1 MEKFKHGDQL
11 YPVNA
16 RQRVKCVQELDE
28 EIRKEEFKVAREARQ
43 QKTKRKRRKL
53 ATPPENKD
61 AETAVEFWKRKQ
73 QAPMLPKLNDYYRLN
88 GLKFIPWGGRDSST
102 GTVLSNTCP
111 VDNALM
117 CLQALYKFN
126 SQVKA
131 YFDDGPHE
139 VARHVRQ
146 ALELIEN
153 EQFSAAKIY
162 WWEKVAKQIF
172 RTDMKGNELDLGK
185 TPLDPL
191 FARFQDFFYCE
202 EHGYFASLPC
212 NPCERILGNIE
223 NYVSE
228 ATSTET
234 ELSCLADVNCC
245 GHTYKAMHPPEDSHH
260 PHFLV
265 YSGMRLLGIRPN
277 TLGDIPA
284 EICIAGETYNLLA
297 VTLHKPGLG
306 KKSLGHYVTAIC
318 RGNCEWVCYDALKI

>member
-1 MEKFKHGDQL
+1 MYAIDHEVYTYLKNKAF
-11 YPVNA
+11 
-16 RQRVKCVQELDE
+16 RVKWCYDNFFDFLQRDRRNFSLLWKNSSMETNF
-28 EIRKEEFKVAREARQ
+28 IRLKLGKGLNIFRSW
-43 QKTKRKRRKL
+43 TK
-53 ATPPENKD
+53 
-61 AETAVEFWKRKQ
+61 
-73 QAPMLPKLNDYYRLN
+73 
-88 GLKFIPWGGRDSST
+88 KFEKKKS
-102 GTVLSNTCP
+102 
-111 VDNALM
+111 
-117 CLQALYKFN
+117 K
-126 SQVKA
+126 
-131 YFDDGPHE
+131 
-139 VARHVRQ
+139 
-146 ALELIEN
+146 LIEN